1 MSSGGGETTAERFR
15 RLEPLLDRA
24 LELEGKAQ
32 DDFIA
37 SCAAIY
43 PDLID
48 DLRRALSLDDS
59 SLPGLGD
66 LAARWVRDHRVTAT
80 GARP

>member
-48 DLRRALSLDDS
+48 DLRRAPARALAHPAAPGRALDR
-59 SLPGLGD
+59 
-66 LAARWVRDHRVTAT
+66 AW
-80 GARP
+80 